1 MDILL
6 YLVPLRIC
14 AENILTTLQL
24 ASINLLIKNGFK
36 YMPKISGQ
44 LRSLIHKH
52 QQMAFR

>member
-6 YLVPLRIC
+6 YLVPLRIS

-44 LRSLIHKH
+44 VRSLIHKH